1 MKPTSRYVVQ
11 AKCQRPTLAT
21 SCSMATHGDHPTLP
35 DNIESLLMEDV
46 HTVFLK
52 ADCPS
57 RVKRG
62 TIGSLKLVEV
72 EEDTTE
78 WDTIQLEHLEEN
90 LMAIVEENRHRSD
103 CFLEIDRKGCRVI
116 QLGDLRITS
125 AWPPF
130 SDAREITVV
139 RPVAKLSL
147 GDYKLDERL
156 VDRLRNHHRGVF
168 ICGRPGSGK
177 TTLAQAIAEY
187 LDTDVGAL
195 VKTME
200 APRDLQLDGRIT
212 QYAPLEGDLE
222 KTAEI
227 IFLVRPDFVI
237 FDEVRR
243 ARDFEIFADVRLA
256 GVGLLGVTH
265 ANSALEAIQRLIGKV
280 ELGLV
285 SQVLDTILHVESG
298 RIQQVLE
305 LRMTVKPPTGMQE
318 ELARPV
324 IEVVE
329 FPSGRLT
336 HEMFAFGSEIAVVP
350 VEGREGGD
358 MSPVRSMAKE
368 HIVSTVRQWV
378 GVECEVRFTSNAS
391 AVIYAPSNM
400 ISTLVGRGGEN
411 VKQLQNEL
419 GGLRLSIESF
429 DDMPEGMEQP
439 NRFWY
444 DNKRNNNGWENK
456 RKRGKSG
463 KKKSRR

>member
-1 MKPTSRYVVQ
+1 MVRVKDFGHWTNTM
-11 AKCQRPTLAT
+11 AK
-21 SCSMATHGDHPTLP
+21 HGDHPELPTLV
-35 DNIESLLMEDV
+35 EELLAEDV

-52 ADCPS
+52 ADCPP

-62 TIGSLKLVEV
+62 NIGELKLVEV
-72 EEDTTE
+72 ESNTTE
-78 WDTIQLEHLEEN
+78 WDTI
-90 LMAIVEENRHRSD
+90 LMESLQAELVELAEQNKHRSD
-103 CFLEIDRKGCRVI
+103 CFLEIDRRGCQVV
-116 QLGDLRITS
+116 QLGDLRIAC

-130 SDAREITVV
+130 ADAREITIV

-147 GDYKLDERL
+147 DDYQLDERL
-156 VDRLRNHHRGVF
+156 IERLSNHHRGVF

-187 LDTDVGAL
+187 LDNDLGTM

-200 APRDLQLDGRIT
+200 APRDLQLADRIT

-285 SQVLDTILHVESG
+285 SQVLDTILHVEAG
-298 RIQQVLE
+298 KIQQVLE
-305 LRMTVKPPTGMQE
+305 LRMTVKPPSGMQE

-329 FPSGRLT
+329 FPSGNIT

-350 VEGREGGD
+350 VDGRAD
-358 MSPVRSMAKE
+358 QISPLRALAKQSL
-368 HIVSTVRQWV
+368 VSKIRDWIGIESQVQ
-378 GVECEVRFTSNAS
+378 FTSN
-391 AVIYAPSNM
+391 SNANVYVPANM
-400 ISTLVGRGGEN
+400 VATLVGKGGAN
-411 VKQLQNEL
+411 IRQLQEDL
-419 GGLRLSIESF
+419 GGISLSVKTF
-429 DDMPEGMEQP
+429 DELPSALERPNPYWEDPQTRRSKASRAWEGS
-439 NRFWY
+439 
-444 DNKRNNNGWENK
+444 
-456 RKRGKSG
+456 GKSQ
-463 KKKSRR
+463 RRKARKGRR